1 MRIAALASAFA
12 LTLALAPDDALAF
25 STRVH
30 IAIANKVREALVDA
44 GDGAIPLRLSEES
57 VVLSKED
64 FEAIRDNPLALR
76 AGAIGPDNMVF
87 PGMTDPSHA
96 LGQRPFEQCELLYQ
110 AALTGEERAYAL
122 GCFLH
127 GATDAVAH
135 HYVNY
140 MTGET
145 FTLTPISSARADGLD
160 NVVRHILAES
170 AIQEAAVAGDPAG
183 FAASKLLHTIPVG
196 FVLRTYLDPSSE
208 LWVMMSAHAKAE
220 YDAVV
225 ADNPGASLPTIV
237 AAMDVAPADHLV
249 LSPIYLASVE
259 ALIDAKR
266 QELEQAIAAMQDPNT
281 PEGAELG
288 VGPGGDGELGT
299 KDDTTECTLTCA
311 QLYAT
316 YFTYAGLLAPRY
328 NAQDQPL
335 PSAFEKITDELR
347 AELFLFLPAYMET
360 VEELSGA
367 LNQPPDEMDGAF
379 GVSKDELAEHF
390 APLNDWADA
399 ITTIDY
405 DTLVYAVVPDWIIEL
420 DTLLQSVGLDVDL
433 AALLEAVFKPI
444 VQPIKD
450 AIQQAFIAQ
459 AQVFIQQLI
468 DAIDAQK
475 EPVYAEYDARLAAA
489 AHPDLEGT
497 ALDHFYDSGLFAH
510 AFNVTAAAFAS
521 HDAVLPAPGDPLVGP
536 ASFDASYTPA
546 WMQAGLCDYL
556 QPEIFPL
563 GLDVRGAL
571 SVRDGGGDYPAQL
584 DEDAPIECH
593 DGSLAAFADLP
604 SVALCVLTQLQAL
617 LDADPPQ
624 GSLSRAFPPL
634 FAGAP
639 ATCQGAVVPG
649 LPEPPDDSDSDSDSD
664 SSSDASGGESDSGE
678 SDTSATSGG
687 ATEATSAGPDSATA
701 GGDDP
706 DGEGCGCRSD
716 AQPRAPGLL
725 MLGGLFL
732 LGLQRRRRRAP
743 LAALALAPA
752 VTLAGCAG
760 DDLGGTDTDASTS
773 TTEPGTS
780 TSTTSPGTST
790 SASSESDTDTD
801 SDSDTEAT
809 TDDTDTDS
817 TTSDTDTDTGG
828 GVGELLKELSGSV
841 WHGEQ
846 ARGGKTRAYELRF
859 DTDSFLW
866 SELQNPYGPAR
877 VREMRAFKLDGDLFN
892 TTVIQPP
899 GWPVH
904 PDNGRQDTWS
914 LELIE
919 GDPRRLRTTRDGV
932 IEEFEEGPWPAPE
945 DGLTATV
952 RVFKVGGAVDKAFCD
967 SGFSGFD
974 YITLLDFARGKSDEI
989 VATDVVAGA
998 KLQTWTDP
1006 SKNNQFSVND
1016 VHGFDQLGGT
1026 DLSDTFNFFVT
1037 YTGTVAHPGGAVK
1050 MREQDD
1056 SVEDA
1061 VWAFLNDKVGSSNVG
1076 DLFLEVQGFAWP
1088 DKTEDAPSATFP
1100 AGDLPIEAILVRCT
1114 EAIKDVDIQIDL
1126 GDGWQLVGDAP
1137 TQPVINTQL
1146 FPPAL

>member
-1 MRIAALASAFA
+1 
-12 LTLALAPDDALAF
+12 
-25 STRVH
+25 
-30 IAIANKVREALVDA
+30 
-44 GDGAIPLRLSEES
+44 
-57 VVLSKED
+57 
-64 FEAIRDNPLALR
+64 
-76 AGAIGPDNMVF
+76 
-87 PGMTDPSHA
+87 
-96 LGQRPFEQCELLYQ
+96 
-110 AALTGEERAYAL
+110 
-122 GCFLH
+122 
-127 GATDAVAH
+127 
-135 HYVNY
+135 
-140 MTGET
+140 
-145 FTLTPISSARADGLD
+145 
-160 NVVRHILAES
+160 
-170 AIQEAAVAGDPAG
+170 
-183 FAASKLLHTIPVG
+183 
-196 FVLRTYLDPSSE
+196 
-208 LWVMMSAHAKAE
+208 
-220 YDAVV
+220 
-225 ADNPGASLPTIV
+225 
-237 AAMDVAPADHLV
+237 
-249 LSPIYLASVE
+249 
-259 ALIDAKR
+259 
-266 QELEQAIAAMQDPNT
+266 
-281 PEGAELG
+281 
-288 VGPGGDGELGT
+288 
-299 KDDTTECTLTCA
+299 
-311 QLYAT
+311 
-316 YFTYAGLLAPRY
+316 
-328 NAQDQPL
+328 
-335 PSAFEKITDELR
+335 
-347 AELFLFLPAYMET
+347 
-360 VEELSGA
+360 
-367 LNQPPDEMDGAF
+367 
-379 GVSKDELAEHF
+379 
-390 APLNDWADA
+390 
-399 ITTIDY
+399 
-405 DTLVYAVVPDWIIEL
+405 
-420 DTLLQSVGLDVDL
+420 
-433 AALLEAVFKPI
+433 
-444 VQPIKD
+444 
-450 AIQQAFIAQ
+450 
-459 AQVFIQQLI
+459 
-468 DAIDAQK
+468 
-475 EPVYAEYDARLAAA
+475 
-489 AHPDLEGT
+489 
-497 ALDHFYDSGLFAH
+497 
-510 AFNVTAAAFAS
+510 
-521 HDAVLPAPGDPLVGP
+521 
-536 ASFDASYTPA
+536 
-546 WMQAGLCDYL
+546 
-556 QPEIFPL
+556 
-563 GLDVRGAL
+563 
-571 SVRDGGGDYPAQL
+571 
-584 DEDAPIECH
+584 
-593 DGSLAAFADLP
+593 
-604 SVALCVLTQLQAL
+604 
-617 LDADPPQ
+617 
-624 GSLSRAFPPL
+624 
-634 FAGAP
+634 
-639 ATCQGAVVPG
+639 
-649 LPEPPDDSDSDSDSD
+649 
-664 SSSDASGGESDSGE
+664 
-678 SDTSATSGG
+678 
-687 ATEATSAGPDSATA
+687 
-701 GGDDP
+701 
-706 DGEGCGCRSD
+706 
-716 AQPRAPGLL
+716 

-790 SASSESDTDTD
+790 SASSESDTD

-828 GVGELLKELSGSV
+828 GGGELLKELSGSV